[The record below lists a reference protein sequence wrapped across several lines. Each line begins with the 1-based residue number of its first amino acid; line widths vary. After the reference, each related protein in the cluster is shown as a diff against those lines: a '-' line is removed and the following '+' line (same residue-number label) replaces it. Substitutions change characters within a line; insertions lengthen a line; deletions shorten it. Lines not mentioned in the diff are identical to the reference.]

1 MLVSGLIVTVIAALF
16 GFAGADWVLRKAR
29 RMGLVQQPTAR
40 SSHHRPT
47 ATGGG
52 VGIVFGGSIA
62 CIFVAYHAIW
72 PAILVLAVSLAMAA
86 IGLRDDIKPVRWGW
100 RLLVQALLITVLL
113 LGGIPLDALQAELG
127 LPGSLPLLIGLVLI
141 AGIVWINFFNFMDG
155 IDGLAGSEAV
165 FLLLAAAGLT
175 FAGMPGVIDL
185 PVFWWL
191 IALAAATAGF
201 LIVNWPPAR
210 IFMGDTGSTYLGL
223 MIGFLAL
230 VTLSL
235 GWLTLPQ
242 WLILA
247 GVFVADPLVTLLRR
261 LVQGERIYEA
271 HRRHAYQA
279 LSRRWESHRTVTLGV
294 VAINVIVLLPLAI
307 AAGMMRQWEWP
318 LVGVTYLLLVAL
330 AFYSGAGAPEK
341 PVR

>member
-1 MLVSGLIVTVIAALF
+1 VLVSGVIVSLIAGLF

-29 RMGLVQQPTAR
+29 RMGLVQHPTAR

-52 VGIVFGGSIA
+52 LGIVLGGSIA
-62 CIFVAYHAIW
+62 CLFVAWHAIF
-72 PAILVLAVSLAMAA
+72 PAILVLLASLAMAA
-86 IGLRDDIKPVRWGW
+86 IGLRDDIKPVRWVW
-100 RLLVQALLITVLL
+100 RLGVQLLLLLVILIAVEPTSLPAALQLPLAWPVVTVLVL
-113 LGGIPLDALQAELG
+113 VAG
-127 LPGSLPLLIGLVLI
+127 L
-141 AGIVWINFFNFMDG
+141 AWINFFNFMDG

-165 FLLLAAAGLT
+165 FLLIAAAGLT
-175 FAGMPGVIDL
+175 MASAPGVADL

-191 IALAAATAGF
+191 IALAVATLGF
-201 LIVNWPPAR
+201 LVLNWPPAK

-235 GWLTLPQ
+235 GWVSLPQ

-247 GVFVADPLVTLLRR
+247 GVFVADPVVTLLRR
-261 LVQGERIYEA
+261 LAQRERVYEA

-294 VAINVIVLLPLAI
+294 IAINVLVLLPLAI
-307 AAGMMRQWEWP
+307 AAGSNPAWAWP
-318 LVGVTYLLLVAL
+318 LVGLTYVVLVGLAL
-330 AFYSGAGAPEK
+330 YSGAGAPEE
-341 PVR
+341 PAR